1 VFELYLLRA
10 GHKSTIKFVW
20 IFMAG
25 SVDVII
31 GNTLYDYQYEDLK
44 FTIIA
49 VIILV
54 MTLLLKLIKI

>member
-1 VFELYLLRA
+1 
-10 GHKSTIKFVW
+10 
-20 IFMAG
+20 MAG